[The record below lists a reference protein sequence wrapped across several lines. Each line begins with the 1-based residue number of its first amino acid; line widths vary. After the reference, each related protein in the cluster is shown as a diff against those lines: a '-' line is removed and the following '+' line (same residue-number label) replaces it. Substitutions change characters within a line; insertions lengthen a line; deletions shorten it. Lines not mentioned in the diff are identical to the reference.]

1 MPAEGPAGTAVKLKP
16 NIVII
21 LADDLGYADL
31 GCRDIPTPHT
41 DSLAVRGGVRFTDG
55 YANQPV
61 CSPSRAGLSIGGK
74 ILLTIYR
81 TVGKIR
87 GQEFEPNF

>member
-1 MPAEGPAGTAVKLKP
+1 MPGEGPAGTAVKLKP

-21 LADDLGYADL
+21 PADDLGYADL

-41 DSLAVRGGVRFTDG
+41 DLLAVHGVRFTNG
-55 YANQPV
+55 CANHPV
-61 CSPSRAGLSIGGK
+61 CSPSRAGLSIGGR

-87 GQEFEPNF
+87 GQEFEANF